1 MFIANDWQTGL
12 LPVYMAGRPKH
23 QHHQH
28 HQRQPS
34 DLGTRFIGTEP
45 LETTTTPAACTFAT
59 SELMTFKT
67 HLRDLRQWDTLRI
80 DASLMLHWCTWDW
93 DAGCWISTFMF
104 MIFTVFSR
112 GHLTSVSFQKLVTR
126 SFTTWDTRGAIP
138 FDLACRVLCGGPS
151 CRHFLRA
158 NGDSGDTKWG
168 SKFSH
173 KAIMEMVF
181 DAYHCYHWMENIEYG
196 SILISNIKK
205 KYMEA

>member
-67 HLRDLRQWDTLRI
+67 HLRDLRQ
-80 DASLMLHWCTWDW
+80 
-93 DAGCWISTFMF
+93 
-104 MIFTVFSR
+104 
-112 GHLTSVSFQKLVTR
+112 
-126 SFTTWDTRGAIP
+126 
-138 FDLACRVLCGGPS
+138 
-151 CRHFLRA
+151 
-158 NGDSGDTKWG
+158 
-168 SKFSH
+168 
-173 KAIMEMVF
+173 
-181 DAYHCYHWMENIEYG
+181 
-196 SILISNIKK
+196 
-205 KYMEA
+205 